1 MFCWLV
7 IGWCCC
13 CYCSEESVGLY
24 VCNNRTNITNVNER
38 TKGLGG
44 KLSFGFHEVALAP
57 LVLESSATLRYRLRV
72 VTVFLGW
79 QGRARSEVH
88 THEVPPLSTLTLM
101 YCNMAP
107 TWAVSCKVRP
117 VVDCRFVPL
126 LTPLLHHWTDRAGK
140 RKKKVQKESCGCS
153 GLSCWLAANREVGR
167 RATQKARVF
176 FFFLSL
182 FFAGRG
188 ASSWPRWGEGR
199 ERRVGGRSCPAKW
212 GLLLCAR

>member
-7 IGWCCC
+7 VGWCCC

-88 THEVPPLSTLTLM
+88 TRGTSPIYT
-101 YCNMAP
+101 N
-107 TWAVSCKVRP
+107 
-117 VVDCRFVPL
+117 
-126 LTPLLHHWTDRAGK
+126 TD
-140 RKKKVQKESCGCS
+140 V
-153 GLSCWLAANREVGR
+153 L
-167 RATQKARVF
+167 
-176 FFFLSL
+176 
-182 FFAGRG
+182 
-188 ASSWPRWGEGR
+188 
-199 ERRVGGRSCPAKW
+199 
-212 GLLLCAR
+212 